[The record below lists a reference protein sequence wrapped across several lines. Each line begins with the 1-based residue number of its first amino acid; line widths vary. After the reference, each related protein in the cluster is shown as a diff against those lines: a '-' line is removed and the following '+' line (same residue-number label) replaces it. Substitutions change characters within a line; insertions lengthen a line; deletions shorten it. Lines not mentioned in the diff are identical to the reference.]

1 MHFRFCIALALMFSF
16 FSTTAVIAQDSADED
31 APKILWSADQGL
43 QPGQFTGPVLN
54 DSLSAFAHTG
64 ISFEANMPSRRQ
76 LNLSLVTTFTPSASY
91 FQTSSDETMVL
102 EREQIRFDL
111 AEVFA
116 RRMRKLVQG
125 EDLRKSKILDQL
137 SEILSEGM
145 TDFIQRHN
153 RFNEEVLEDPAQ
165 LPKWR
170 SWVDAELNRLEAYAA
185 TDMELRLR

>member
-1 MHFRFCIALALMFSF
+1 
-16 FSTTAVIAQDSADED
+16 
-31 APKILWSADQGL
+31 
-43 QPGQFTGPVLN
+43 
-54 DSLSAFAHTG
+54 
-64 ISFEANMPSRRQ
+64 MPSRRQ

-91 FQTSSDETMVL
+91 FQTSSDDTMVL

-170 SWVDAELNRLEAYAA
+170 SWVDAELNRLDAYAA